1 MFSSKGCYKR
11 VNKIHERSLRLILN
25 DYKLSF
31 DSLLS
36 TLNEKTI
43 HQRCI
48 NILLTEAYKYLNGYS
63 PDFMNDGF
71 YLRPN
76 HYNLRNFNYGKHY
89 PPKLRTVHHCSSLKI
104 KLKFGAVMSMSD
116 LL

>member
-11 VNKIHERSLRLILN
+11 VNKMHERSLRLILN

-31 DSLLS
+31 DSLRS
-36 TLNEKTI
+36 TLNGKTI

-48 NILLTEAYKYLNGYS
+48 NILLTEVYKYLNGCS
-63 PDFMNDGF
+63 PDLMNDGF

-104 KLKFGAVMSMSD
+104 KSKFGAVMSMSD